1 MKHIPFIF
9 LLAITFLLGW
19 ITNPLAKKTLT
30 ELDLH
35 REYYNKTEEL
45 LDSMCAS
52 DSAFIGLTKTNVYN
66 EYLEIRN
73 NIRVVQTPE

>member
-1 MKHIPFIF
+1 MKNLFI
-9 LLAITFLLGW
+9 LLTLIITFLLGW
-19 ITNPLAKKTLT
+19 ITNPLAKRTID
-30 ELDLH
+30 ELNLH

-52 DSAFIGLTKTNVYN
+52 DSNFIELTKTNVYN

-73 NIRVVQTPE
+73 RVEQIPE